1 MPLYIVERSFAEELE
16 LSSEDVTRVEEI
28 NADEGIRWVFSF
40 LGADRRQM
48 YCLYEAPSA
57 VAIAA
62 AARKANVPADA
73 ITEVEPNTLGVLG
86 RFHDWAASQP

>member
-1 MPLYIVERSFAEELE
+1 MPLYVVERTFAEELDPGSD
-16 LSSEDVTRVEEI
+16 LITRIEEI

-57 VAIAA
+57 VEIAA
-62 AARKANVPADA
+62 AARRAHVPADA
-73 ITEVEPNTLGVLG
+73 ITEVEPSTLGVSG
-86 RFHDWAASQP
+86 RFHDWATSQP

>member
-1 MPLYIVERSFAEELE
+1 MPLYVVERSFAEELE
-16 LSSEDVTRVEEI
+16 LSSEQLTRIEEI

-62 AARKANVPADA
+62 AARRAHVPADA
-73 ITEVEPNTLGVLG
+73 ITEVEAGTVGVPG